1 MCVIR
6 IAFEKNST
14 AIYMSHLD
22 LMRCMTRAL
31 SRAEIPVKYT
41 EGFNPHPYLVFAAPL
56 ALGIAGEREYFEIR
70 LTEEMPLSEIK
81 DRLNKTLPQGLKVT
95 DVRESNSNFN
105 DIESADYRVFAE
117 GKTAEE
123 WNAFFSEKTIP
134 AEKKTKRGMETVD
147 LKTEILGCEAWDTD
161 GGLLLDLHLPC
172 GNRRNLSPLLVI
184 KTFAPDEETCYTATR
199 IGFFDKNGDRF

>member
-1 MCVIR
+1 MIR

-56 ALGIAGEREYFEIR
+56 ALGIEGEREYFEIKI
-70 LTEEMPLSEIK
+70 TEEMPLEEMK
-81 DRLNKTLPQGLKVT
+81 RRLNETLPQGLKIL
-95 DVRESNSNFN
+95 DVFESENDFN
-105 DIESADYRVFAE
+105 DIESADYRVFVE

-123 WNAFFSEKTIP
+123 WNTFFEAETIP
-134 AEKKTKRGMETVD
+134 AEKKTKRGIETID
-147 LKTEILGCEAWDTD
+147 MKREILGCKAENVEN
-161 GGLLLDLHLPC
+161 GVILYLHLPC
-172 GNRRNLSPLLVI
+172 GNRKNLSPLLVI
-184 KTFAPDEETCYTATR
+184 KTFAPDEETYYTAAR
-199 IGFFDKNGDRF
+199 MVFFDQKGDRF